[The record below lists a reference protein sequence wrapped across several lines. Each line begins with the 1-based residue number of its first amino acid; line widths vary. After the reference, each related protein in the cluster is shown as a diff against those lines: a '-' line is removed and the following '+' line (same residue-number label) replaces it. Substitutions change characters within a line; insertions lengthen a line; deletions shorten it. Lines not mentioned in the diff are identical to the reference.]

1 VAVMLKFIPTDATKL
16 GQKRKQCSR
25 ACEACR
31 RKKKRCS
38 HLGIQGTSSASFV
51 SQQASPDEDYD
62 SRIDSTV
69 CSTAEGVAAQNR
81 ISQDDVPHLGGA
93 LSHSSSAD
101 GRAIQLT
108 EDVESHRPELN
119 CRERTPEV
127 PSQDLEPVLGS
138 RFIGDLNPEGIFLA
152 ATSPSVTTGAD
163 QAERIGVWLTERL
176 SKSQG
181 DARPLPNQAETSLF
195 YGFDPL
201 VQKVMIPLLV
211 EECLSLL
218 PPQPELEKLCSIYF
232 EKHHPIFPIIDE
244 HAFRTMDPTDPAS
257 VLLKQGM
264 CLVASLNL
272 SAKGYLRVPKTSSLS
287 SPREFGRR
295 LSAAMKTSIELG
307 LVTKKVVIIQAL
319 ALLSLFID
327 GPNGGDLSSQFCA
340 RAVHYVHSV
349 GLHIQPQRQGQDDQY
364 AETLLCCIWALD
376 RLNAALHG
384 RPVLMHERDM
394 GKDLDACF
402 QTQNACFRLFL
413 RIVVLLDKVIG
424 LYRPSN
430 DRNFGLQAEFPL
442 FEELLEDVGGSQ
454 IPTPLLSKRGSP
466 QLSFIY
472 DMFSSLTHNPPA
484 TIETLYHAIA
494 ILSCRAKFPSEPH
507 FSSTSYLRQNHSAT
521 QITSI
526 VGDSSRKHLSW
537 FPFVPYAVSL
547 SLSVAYREMRHSR
560 IPMYRA
566 RARSAMIRNCD
577 ILQDIEDVSWSASMM
592 AEMGKA
598 TLKEMDRVYNEVA
611 TGRQRKNGQ
620 ERDTSGIDTQDQLRA
635 GTRTATLAPVPDHGK
650 SIL

>member
-1 VAVMLKFIPTDATKL
+1 MLKFIPTDATKL

-38 HLGIQGTSSASFV
+38 HLGIQGTSSASFR

-62 SRIDSTV
+62 SRIDLAVYSAT
-69 CSTAEGVAAQNR
+69 EGLVAQNR

-93 LSHSSSAD
+93 LSHSSAAE
-101 GRAIQLT
+101 GGAIQLN

-119 CRERTPEV
+119 CRERASGV
-127 PSQDLEPVLGS
+127 PSQDLEPILGS

-176 SKSQG
+176 SKGQG
-181 DARPLPNQAETSLF
+181 DTRPQAETSLF
-195 YGFDPL
+195 YGFDSL
-201 VQKVMIPLLV
+201 VQKVMIPLLA

-232 EKHHPIFPIIDE
+232 EKHHPIFPVIDE
-244 HAFRTMDPTDPAS
+244 NTFRTMDPTDPAS
-257 VLLKQGM
+257 VLLKQGI
-264 CLVASLNL
+264 CLVASLNP
-272 SAKGYLRVPKTSSLS
+272 SAKRYLRVPKTSSLS
-287 SPREFGRR
+287 VPREFGRR
-295 LSAAMKTSIELG
+295 LSAAMRMSIELG

-319 ALLSLFID
+319 ALLSFFID

-349 GLHIQPQRQGQDDQY
+349 GLHIQSQHQGQDDQY

-394 GKDLDACF
+394 GRDLDACF

-413 RIVVLLDKVIG
+413 RIIVLLDKVIG

-430 DRNFGLQAEFPL
+430 DRNCGLQAEFQL
-442 FEELLEDVGGSQ
+442 FEEFLEDAGGSQ

-466 QLSFIY
+466 
-472 DMFSSLTHNPPA
+472 
-484 TIETLYHAIA
+484 
-494 ILSCRAKFPSEPH
+494 
-507 FSSTSYLRQNHSAT
+507 
-521 QITSI
+521 
-526 VGDSSRKHLSW
+526 
-537 FPFVPYAVSL
+537 
-547 SLSVAYREMRHSR
+547 
-560 IPMYRA
+560 
-566 RARSAMIRNCD
+566 
-577 ILQDIEDVSWSASMM
+577 
-592 AEMGKA
+592 
-598 TLKEMDRVYNEVA
+598 
-611 TGRQRKNGQ
+611 
-620 ERDTSGIDTQDQLRA
+620 
-635 GTRTATLAPVPDHGK
+635 
-650 SIL
+650 